1 MLLFSF
7 FFFLIIRDESESF
20 GLSQHKMCFIKFI
33 RKNINTLYIYF
44 KITMLLLSF
53 FIIRDESDRFWIK
66 STKDVIV

>member
-1 MLLFSF
+1 MLLFS

-20 GLSQHKMCFIKFI
+20 GLSQHKMCFFKFI